1 MTDAQ
6 LYGGIAA
13 MGAVAGMRSMSA
25 PAMLG
30 QIAKAGLMPE
40 RSSRFDFLNDPKVSY
55 PLMALAIGEVVFD
68 KLPVMPKRTKVPSLV
83 GRAIT
88 GGLTGAS
95 ISSSKKRSALLGAAI
110 GAAVAVG
117 VSYGAYHLRRKA
129 SEKVPDRV
137 VGLLED
143 AIAAGTGM
151 IVLSKLRSAG
161 EISA

>member
-1 MTDAQ
+1 
-6 LYGGIAA
+6 

-30 QIAKAGLMPE
+30 QVAKAGLLPE
-40 RSSRFDFLNDPKVSY
+40 HHSRFDFLSDPKVAY
-55 PLMALAIGEVVFD
+55 PVMALAIGEVVFD
-68 KLPVMPKRTKVPSLV
+68 KLPFMPKRTKVPSLV

-95 ISSSKKRSALLGAAI
+95 ISSSKKRSALIGAAI

-117 VSYGAYHLRRKA
+117 ASYAAYHLRRKA
-129 SEKVPDRV
+129 SEKIPGTV

-161 EISA
+161 EIAA